1 MAIYDPSPFLTKAD
15 KELLRL
21 LAQLIVEQEDHTW
34 TPNRDRDFSE
44 LTGREALELL
54 ELIEQFID
62 SKRFIESSYLV
73 EKVFG
78 GATYDDRALRN
89 IYLGWRRFHGKSRAL
104 ASVQWQNVLARLGAI
119 GVSRG
124 DAQYWY
130 RAGAEPMSLD
140 HFYKMESRLADALGM
155 SPRVKSLIL
164 GYVRLQFG
172 YIDRIRSGSNHLEEG
187 QISKKPKEI
196 FSSLKSGVSREFG
209 TTPIATS
216 KIAAVMIIVMDI
228 GSLYTTRD
236 WSVAGFLSTIAGAA
250 PPALLD

>member
-21 LAQLIVEQEDHTW
+21 LAQLIVEQEDHRW

-187 QISKKPKEI
+187 QRVPGTPK
-196 FSSLKSGVSREFG
+196 SSGDTTKSSGDTILKEFRG
-209 TTPIATS
+209 HYTKCTS
-216 KIAAVMIIVMDI
+216 APHRTLQNLTRRHQDVPPEA
-228 GSLYTTRD
+228 SL
-236 WSVAGFLSTIAGAA
+236 
-250 PPALLD
+250 ALLDWRGFWP